1 MLIYKYTLKGKGQKG
16 IGACR
21 MSDVIKGKPSNT
33 EKPNYTVKI
42 SRQKGIR
49 MRVTAHG
56 ELVVHAN
63 PFCTREAIDQ
73 YVMDHAHSFDY
84 QPSVR
89 LFGKSFRIKKIKS
102 DVNRVSYSEDEL
114 LIQYTNKD
122 DIEYLYKR
130 FLVKISKETFVDIVD
145 MMSYRISRFNI
156 NKPKIIIRNMKSS
169 WGICHPDKN
178 SITLN
183 SELVHY
189 PIDFI
194 EYVICHELIH
204 MVEPNHSQAF
214 YQILEEVM
222 PDYKRRLDLIETSEE
237 KQYLM

>member
-1 MLIYKYTLKGKGQKG
+1 MSNVKKGN
-16 IGACR
+16 
-21 MSDVIKGKPSNT
+21 PSNA
-33 EKPNYTVKI
+33 KQVNYTVKI

-63 PFCTREAIDQ
+63 PFCSVEAIEK
-73 YVMDHAHSFDY
+73 YVEAHVNEFNY

-89 LFGKSFRIKKIKS
+89 IFGRSFRIKKVKS
-102 DVNRVSYSEDEL
+102 LTNRVSYSEDEL
-114 LIQYTNKD
+114 LIQYKEKSD
-122 DIEYLYKR
+122 VESLYKR
-130 FLVKISKETFVDIVD
+130 FLNQISKEVFKDILD
-145 MMSYRISRFNI
+145 MMYFRFSNYEFE
-156 NKPKIIIRNMKSS
+156 KPKIIIRTMKSS

-189 PIDFI
+189 PVDFI
-194 EYVICHELIH
+194 EYVICHEMIH
-204 MVEPNHSQAF
+204 FIEPNHSEAF
-214 YQILEEVM
+214 YKILKEVM
-222 PDYKRRLDLIETSEE
+222 PDYKRRIDLIETSEE